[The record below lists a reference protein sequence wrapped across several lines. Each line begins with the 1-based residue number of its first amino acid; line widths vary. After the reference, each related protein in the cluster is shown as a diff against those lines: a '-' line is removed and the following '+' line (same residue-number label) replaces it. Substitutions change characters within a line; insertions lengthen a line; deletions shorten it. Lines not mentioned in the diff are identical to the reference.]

1 MLVTNVALNSLIS
14 LADKLLRHRMPTW
27 RPISQL
33 WIRGGNDL
41 EECVADLVVRRDV
54 AGIRRRR
61 TVHRH
66 RRHRRR
72 WRHPRN
78 SPRRPF
84 FKRPSSGRVEVAF
97 APSNATGSCFP
108 TAVFADPRRSPEFR
122 LRLEN
127 FSISR
132 AAAHIRICV
141 ASPRCRCT
149 TFSARHSAPL
159 EFTIA
164 ASLDPLAGLA

>member
-14 LADKLLRHRMPTW
+14 LADKLLRYRMPTW

-84 FKRPSSGRVEVAF
+84 FMSPSSGRVAVAF
-97 APSNATGSCFP
+97 APSNAKRFLLSHSSF
-108 TAVFADPRRSPEFR
+108 RRSPEKPGIPTPSGKFYGIAKQTSEYRSTQTGKLSSHISLMRR
-122 LRLEN
+122 LLVLN
-127 FSISR
+127 
-132 AAAHIRICV
+132 
-141 ASPRCRCT
+141 
-149 TFSARHSAPL
+149 L
-159 EFTIA
+159 
-164 ASLDPLAGLA
+164 